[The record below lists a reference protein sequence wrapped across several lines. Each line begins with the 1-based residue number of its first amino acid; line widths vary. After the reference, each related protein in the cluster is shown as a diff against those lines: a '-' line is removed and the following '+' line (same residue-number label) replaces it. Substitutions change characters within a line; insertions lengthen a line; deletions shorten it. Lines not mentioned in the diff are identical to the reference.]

1 MSSAPIIRAWQLS
14 PLTRFGLVS
23 AAALFALSLDSL
35 FVWSATSNRLISVV
49 LVAAPLVVAVR
60 VTRGFDRS
68 LHAAFWTF
76 AGAIG
81 LAASQLR
88 SPSPAPSWV
97 TASASAALLLSAV
110 GIAVSLGALLEG
122 RARPKP
128 PAIAIAPEQLRD
140 PLARASS
147 R

>member
-23 AAALFALSLDSL
+23 AAALFTLSLDSL

-49 LVAAPLVVAVR
+49 FVAAPLVVAVR
-60 VTRGFDRS
+60 VARGFV
-68 LHAAFWTF
+68 
-76 AGAIG
+76 
-81 LAASQLR
+81 R

-110 GIAVSLGALLEG
+110 GIATSLGALLEG

-128 PAIAIAPEQLRD
+128 PAIALAREQPRD
-140 PLARASS
+140 PLARVSS